1 MSFKGKAA
9 AIATG
14 VALALAPALASAAD
28 GTSKAEAKKIAKAE
42 CEQFKDNFV
51 EHSDFGKCVSAAV
64 KTVKSGTNPAK
75 SCAGLSKKKAE
86 GQKKSDYSACVKAAA
101 QAKKAADDG
110 GEEDAG

>member
-9 AIATG
+9 AIAVG
-14 VALALAPALASAAD
+14 VSLALVPALASAAD

-42 CEQFKDNFV
+42 CAQFKDNFV
-51 EHSDFGKCVSAAV
+51 EHSDFGQCVSAAV
-64 KTVKSGTNPAK
+64 KAVRSGTNPAK

-101 QAKKAADDG
+101 HAKKTAEG
-110 GEEDAG
+110 GEEDSG